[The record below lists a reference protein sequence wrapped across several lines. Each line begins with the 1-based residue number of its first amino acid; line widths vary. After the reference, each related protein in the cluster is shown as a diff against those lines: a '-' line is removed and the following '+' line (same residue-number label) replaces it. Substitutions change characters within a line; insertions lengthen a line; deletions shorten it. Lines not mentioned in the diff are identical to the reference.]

1 MSIFFSPRLL
11 LVASMGNSRMS
22 IASINVAQNLRLQAN
37 NMPFEPSSRLC
48 PSQTHIKITWCVTF
62 KQQVVSDIWKC
73 IYKCNILFHVVDT
86 PTWKAMANLI
96 AKIKVDDFHGP
107 IERLNKLI
115 FFMMKYKTLSLIW
128 NLLNNHGENMEAS
141 LF

>member
-1 MSIFFSPRLL
+1 M
-11 LVASMGNSRMS
+11 
-22 IASINVAQNLRLQAN
+22 
-37 NMPFEPSSRLC
+37 
-48 PSQTHIKITWCVTF
+48 T
-62 KQQVVSDIWKC
+62 
-73 IYKCNILFHVVDT
+73 
-86 PTWKAMANLI
+86 NLI

-115 FFMMKYKTLSLIW
+115 FFMMRYKTLSLIW